1 MKLFIHV
8 NSFEKVVCEIVAF
21 LSREGWVKTCFVVSL
36 WVNHACIF
44 ALSRASFTLVQLACS
59 NWVSGSVPLR
69 RGRDNAV
76 AVQWRWPAVAPRSCS
91 QESGSNALVG
101 RLCRGPARSVGF
113 WIGFAWYHETPFLP
127 TNAAGRA
134 VAHSSVSAMVTL
146 MTYIYLNK
154 LSIFHIILFE
164 SIMNTICYSAL
175 LYLL

>member
-8 NSFEKVVCEIVAF
+8 NSFEKSSVKLWPFCPKW
-21 LSREGWVKTCFVVSL
+21 GWVKTCFAVSL
-36 WVNHACIF
+36 WVNHAGIF
-44 ALSRASFTLVQLACS
+44 ALSSASFTLVQLACS

-76 AVQWRWPAVAPRSCS
+76 AVQWRRPAAVAPRSCS

-113 WIGFAWYHETPFLP
+113 WIGFAWYHETPFFP

-146 MTYIYLNK
+146 MTYIYFK
-154 LSIFHIILFE
+154 
-164 SIMNTICYSAL
+164 
-175 LYLL
+175 